1 MGLQDD
7 TELDAL
13 AAQVRAFPPMSAQE
27 TGWLLT
33 ATRDGSD
40 SARERLVDQQLRF
53 ALDEAITRGN
63 RGLEVVDLYQEG
75 ALAAIVAVT
84 EYASRGGGPAGLGAY
99 VSRVIGAHLEDVL
112 EENAR
117 AKEAE
122 NDLVRDVELYETAEV
137 ALRQEFGRSATV
149 VELASVLEWPEDRV
163 ILVGEMLTSAR
174 EMYDAD
180 IVQYLDDESDAQN

>member
-1 MGLQDD
+1 MGLPDD

-40 SARERLVDQQLRF
+40 SARERLVDQQLRL

-84 EYASRGGGPAGLGAY
+84 EYASR
-99 VSRVIGAHLEDVL
+99 DVL
-112 EENAR
+112 EENGR

-122 NDLVRDVELYETAEV
+122 KELVRDVELYETAEV

-163 ILVGEMLTSAR
+163 LLVGEMLTAAR

>member
-40 SARERLVDQQLRF
+40 SARERLVDQQLRL

-84 EYASRGGGPAGLGAY
+84 EYASRSGAPAGLGAY

-112 EENAR
+112 EETTRERESENAL
-117 AKEAE
+117 AQDAQ
-122 NDLVRDVELYETAEV
+122 LYETAEI
-137 ALRQEFGRSATV
+137 ALRGELGRSATV
-149 VELASVLEWPEDRV
+149 VELASVLEWAEDRV
-163 ILVGEMLTSAR
+163 LLVGEMLTAAR

>member
-1 MGLQDD
+1 MSPQDD

-33 ATRDGSD
+33 AARDGSD
-40 SARERLVDQQLRF
+40 SARERLVDQQLRL
-53 ALDEAITRGN
+53 ALDESITRGN

-84 EYASRGGGPAGLGAY
+84 EYASRGGPPAGLAAY
-99 VSRVIGAHLEDVL
+99 VSRVIGTHLEDVL
-112 EENAR
+112 EEAAKARETENA
-117 AKEAE
+117 
-122 NDLVRDVELYETAEV
+122 LVGDAELYETAEV
-137 ALRQEFGRSATV
+137 ALRHDLGRSATV
-149 VELASVLEWPEDRV
+149 VELAALLDWPEERV
-163 ILVGEMLTSAR
+163 TLVGEMLTSAR

-180 IVQYLDDESDAQN
+180 IVQYLDDESDAN

>member
-1 MGLQDD
+1 MSPHDD

-33 ATRDGSD
+33 AARDGSD
-40 SARERLVDQQLRF
+40 SARERLVDQQLRR

-75 ALAAIVAVT
+75 ALAAVVAVS
-84 EYASRGGGPAGLGAY
+84 EYASRGGPPAGLGAY
-99 VSRVIGAHLEDVL
+99 VSRVIGTHLEDVL
-112 EENAR
+112 EEAARERESENA
-117 AKEAE
+117 
-122 NDLVRDVELYETAEV
+122 LVRDAELYETAEV
-137 ALRQEFGRSATV
+137 ALSHELGRSATV
-149 VELASVLEWPEDRV
+149 VELAALLEWPEERV
-163 ILVGEMLTSAR
+163 ALVGEMLNTAR

-180 IVQYLDDESDAQN
+180 IVQYLDDESDAN